1 MTREQAKA
9 FVREID
15 AVCRKYDATIVAE
28 GGRIVAEV
36 ENSYSPT
43 ALDFDIDDG
52 TCARVFAYEHP
63 EPDDW
68 NNRQVP
74 FTVDKDAS

>member
-1 MTREQAKA
+1 MNREQAKA

-15 AVCRKYDATIVAE
+15 AVCKKYDV
-28 GGRIVAEV
+28 RF
-36 ENSYSPT
+36 
-43 ALDFDIDDG
+43 ALDDDGDVPMVIAGYLSPSEFDILSASG
-52 TCARVFAYEHP
+52 TLDSISTEP

-68 NNRQVP
+68 NTRQVP